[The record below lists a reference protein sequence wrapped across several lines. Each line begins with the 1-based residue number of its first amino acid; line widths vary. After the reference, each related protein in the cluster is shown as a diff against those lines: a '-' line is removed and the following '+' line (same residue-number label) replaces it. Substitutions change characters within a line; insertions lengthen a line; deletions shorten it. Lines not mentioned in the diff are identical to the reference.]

1 MWWICRENG
10 LNAALAHLFRAIL
23 TSSTKVSLLFA
34 DILRNVTNTNGKS
47 KSKSGSNEWLLT
59 YLIEQLPNIMG
70 NITDMIGQCYM
81 IIKYDQNLSEYMCG
95 LKKMTINT
103 SSSVSISKLS
113 KRVKVMLIVC
123 SVSNDITFVLPSLIM
138 YLYIC

>member
-1 MWWICRENG
+1 M
-10 LNAALAHLFRAIL
+10 
-23 TSSTKVSLLFA
+23 LFA

-81 IIKYDQNLSEYMCG
+81 IIKYDQTLSEYICG

-113 KRVKVMLIVC
+113 KRVKVVLIVC